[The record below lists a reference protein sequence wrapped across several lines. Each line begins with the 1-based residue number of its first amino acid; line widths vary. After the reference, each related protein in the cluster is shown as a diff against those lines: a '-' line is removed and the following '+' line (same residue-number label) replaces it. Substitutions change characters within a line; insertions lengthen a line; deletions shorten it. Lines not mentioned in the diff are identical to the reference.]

1 MLNDSYIIFKYKE
14 WLALCDCLEQDTD
27 CGDINNRRDF
37 SNYAG
42 LDEEITFEDMLD
54 LENLYR

>member
-1 MLNDSYIIFKYKE
+1 MLSDSYVICKYKE
-14 WLALCDCLEQDTD
+14 WLALCDSLEQDTD

-37 SNYAG
+37 SNYAD